1 MDATD
6 PTTASYQYTDPI
18 DMPEGETIFKAILV
32 NKKGKTS
39 GITTRNYTLES
50 DGTSGNSSSYDSYS
64 ISDVDNTNNS
74 VSSFED

>member
-1 MDATD
+1 M
-6 PTTASYQYTDPI
+6 YTEPI

-50 DGTSGNSSSYDSYS
+50 DGTSSNGSTDSSYGNTDNYSTNSSD
-64 ISDVDNTNNS
+64 T
-74 VSSFED
+74 SSEY